1 MLHTLKMS
9 LLWECA
15 QDRGEDERS
24 ILANTLPA
32 GYEYKI
38 TYFKLN
44 ERADHDL
51 ESHFI
56 CSAKVKLGL
65 CTKESVEEFLQ
76 AFYQNS
82 NTTYNKFRADTENV
96 KHPADSLF
104 TKCGA
109 ETYNI
114 ISDA

>member
-1 MLHTLKMS
+1 MS

-56 CSAKVKLGL
+56 CLAKVTYPRSIKLAL
-65 CTKESVEEFLQ
+65 LLRQTAKLKFLQ
-76 AFYQNS
+76 AFVDIHHLQ
-82 NTTYNKFRADTENV
+82 T
-96 KHPADSLF
+96 L
-104 TKCGA
+104 
-109 ETYNI
+109 
-114 ISDA
+114 